1 MSKNWMPLAG
11 VAALAFA
18 GLTTTNIANAA
29 NKQSILA
36 RMYLWSN
43 ATMLKPEGYTEAGYA
58 QYYTPDAVLIIDGV
72 EVVRGLPAFVKHF
85 DRIKASGAKVQTSIP
100 FETEFRSGNFIHTR
114 HYVRTSRGGETACML
129 AVGHAELRKGKIAV
143 LSLVRTRV
151 DHKSP
156 DFVDK
161 CRWEDR
167 TK

>member
-1 MSKNWMPLAG
+1 MSKKWMPFVG
-11 VAALAFA
+11 VAALAFVA
-18 GLTTTNIANAA
+18 LAATNIASAA
-29 NKQSILA
+29 DKQSILA

-72 EVVRGLPAFVKHF
+72 EVIRGLPALVKHF

-114 HYVRTSRGGETACML
+114 HYVRSSRNGETACML
-129 AVGHAELRKGKIAV
+129 AAGHAELRKGKIAM
-143 LSLVRTRV
+143 LSLMRTRV
-151 DHKSP
+151 DHNSP
-156 DFVDK
+156 AFAEK

-167 TK
+167 